1 MDEADVAND
10 RAEQF
15 IAEALK
21 AARLKKD
28 EAPSTGVCRSCE
40 ELIEAERLRIN
51 PTARLC
57 AECAAEDE
65 ASRKRAHRVGG

>member
-40 ELIEAERLRIN
+40 ELIEVERLQAN
-51 PTARLC
+51 PAARLC
-57 AECAAEDE
+57 AGCAVEAE
-65 ASRKRAHRVGG
+65 AARKRAQRVGG